1 MDKFWRNWQ
10 SRFSKRNVKPQHIDS
25 LTASQQIADRFC
37 EVFASGSFDSYTDQE
52 SIAKLNVKLS
62 EVSPCSTFFTV
73 SDIEN
78 AVKRLKCG
86 KAPGFDGIVKE
97 HIYYSH
103 PAVIV
108 YVMILFNIM
117 SVHGFAPDVF
127 WCWYYSSNN
136 KESVG

>member
-86 KAPGFDGIVKE
+86 KAPEARF
-97 HIYYSH
+97 
-103 PAVIV
+103 A
-108 YVMILFNIM
+108 LF
-117 SVHGFAPDVF
+117 FL
-127 WCWYYSSNN
+127 
-136 KESVG
+136 